1 MKTSQKQIIARIK
14 AACASGLKTSTLG
27 KRSGVTFGKDAKGN
41 YVKAGKAK
49 YRITDKLLQEVT
61 RRHLALKKERGT
73 NRLGHPHHLSAG
85 QYNKPNW
92 DNCPNNRACPFIA
105 AALKPNKDE

>member
-1 MKTSQKQIIARIK
+1 MKTSQSQLIAKIK
-14 AACASGLKTSTLG
+14 AACASGMKTSTLG
-27 KRSGVTFGKDAKGN
+27 KRSRVTFGKDAKGI

-49 YRITDKLLQEVT
+49 YRITPALLDSVT
-61 RRHLALKKERGT
+61 KRHRELLKRRGV

-92 DNCPNNRACPFIA
+92 ENCLNNRACPFIA
-105 AALKPNKDE
+105 AALKP